1 MTPDIG
7 HLPLVKKNRQKA
19 PDNPTCTTTARQRD
33 AANAPASRM
42 SSSQAKNYAHYWS
55 SSLEQINV
63 KN

>member
-1 MTPDIG
+1 MTPDTG

-19 PDNPTCTTTARQRD
+19 PDNPTCTTTARQKD
-33 AANAPASRM
+33 ANAPASLM